1 MVLELDG
8 EHLTQKAEIKE
19 SFLEE
24 VIPQASLKDKSQPGE
39 EGQPRLVV
47 STVSRGE
54 SQWDR
59 NPTRGCLEKCVV
71 YY

>member
-1 MVLELDG
+1 MPIDIGRV
-8 EHLTQKAEIKE
+8 IKPAWKRE
-19 SFLEE
+19 WERNPGRLSEA
-24 VIPQASLKDKSQPGE
+24 VSLKSQPGE

>member
-39 EGQPRLVV
+39 EVV
-47 STVSRGE
+47 EGGAE
-54 SQWDR
+54 
-59 NPTRGCLEKCVV
+59 
-71 YY
+71 

>member
-24 VIPQASLKDKSQPGE
+24 VIPQASLFF
-39 EGQPRLVV
+39 V
-47 STVSRGE
+47 
-54 SQWDR
+54 
-59 NPTRGCLEKCVV
+59 CVCV
-71 YY
+71 IKFY